1 MTRNHEHITEVEL
14 LELYRNTGDKQW
26 IGAVLVRYTTVLLGV
41 CQKYLKD
48 IDLAEDMVQQIIL
61 KVLDRPYQDKYE
73 NFGGWLYTITR
84 NACLTQLSKTT
95 FTASTDDIDIMG
107 ETIDIKALIAKE
119 QQFEQLNKAISM
131 LNEDQKK
138 CIILFFFEEKS
149 YQEIALELNMDIKH
163 VKSHIQNGKR
173 NIKIKM
179 NL

>member
-1 MTRNHEHITEVEL
+1 MTRNYEHITEVEL

-26 IGAVLVRYTTVLLGV
+26 MGTVLVRYTTVLLGV

-48 IDLAEDMVQQIIL
+48 IDMAEDMVQQIIL
-61 KVLDRPYQDKYE
+61 KVLDRSYQEKYD

-84 NACLTQLSKTT
+84 NACLTQLSKTS
-95 FTASTDDIDIMG
+95 FTDSTDDIYIAS
-107 ETIDIKALIAKE
+107 EEIDIKALIAKE
-119 QQFEQLNKAISM
+119 QQFEQLNVAISM

-138 CIILFFFEEKS
+138 CIILFFFEDRS
-149 YQEIALELNMDIKH
+149 YQDIANDLNMDIKQ

>member
-1 MTRNHEHITEVEL
+1 MTRNYEHITEVEL

-26 IGAVLVRYTTVLLGV
+26 MGAVLVRYTTVLLGV

-48 IDLAEDMVQQIIL
+48 IDMAEDMVQHIIL

-84 NACLTQLSKTT
+84 NACLTQLSKIAYTD
-95 FTASTDDIDIMG
+95 STDDIDIAS

-119 QQFEQLNKAISM
+119 HQFEQLNVAINQ

-138 CIILFFFEEKS
+138 CIILFYLEDKS
-149 YQEIALELNMDIKH
+149 YQDIAHELNMEIKQ

>member
-1 MTRNHEHITEVEL
+1 MTRNYEHITEVEL

-26 IGAVLVRYTTVLLGV
+26 MGAVLVRYTTVLLGV

-61 KVLDRPYQDKYE
+61 KVLDRPYQEKYE

-95 FTASTDDIDIMG
+95 YTDATDDIHIAS

-119 QQFEQLNKAISM
+119 QQFDQLNAAIGT

-138 CIILFFFEEKS
+138 CIILFYFEDKS
-149 YQEIALELNMDIKH
+149 YQDIANKLNMDIKQ

-179 NL
+179 HL